1 MASEEQ
7 KDTARR
13 LNAIKGEQ
21 ALQRDLA
28 KILQTRVTASGNLT
42 KAQQELVDE
51 LQGQK
56 SLEDKLL
63 TIQQKKDEIIE
74 KYVGANEDLRDRL
87 LEQLEHVE
95 KIVKTDKERKDL
107 TEEIKDIG
115 EDFAKDMGSA
125 LGISSGL
132 VDAFLK
138 LSAAAIGL
146 AILKEVVGYIA
157 DGVARAKELKHELG
171 ISAAAAGELE
181 ANVAMAKVQTGF
193 LTYSTEELRAA
204 ADAVVEATGRINV
217 SPETIANVTE
227 MGKLLSDGND
237 AAVSLNRTLTNSGV
251 DAGALT
257 EEVTKMAE
265 GMGMEAG
272 PAMDYLAA
280 SQNELVGMTKEQIL
294 LKAKE
299 GIEMKK
305 LGVDMKKARD
315 IASSAL
321 DIEQSLKDEMKLR
334 TMLGKEISFNELRA
348 AQASGDALAVAQA
361 QKNLVDQLGPSLQGN
376 LQVQRMVS
384 EATGMTTD
392 ELLNIQN
399 ATAEN
404 TKAAQDGNKPI
415 EEGNKALA
423 FMAQHWKAILAG
435 ILVVVGALFLMG
447 KIKLPGTGGGGN
459 PVADFI
465 GKFGTSD
472 VLKGAAAMVIVS
484 VAMFIMAKAISA
496 MPTEVGPY
504 VGMAVGLGLMLGAL
518 YLLAQFPTADLI
530 KGALALVL
538 VGVSLIPFAFAMS
551 LIAGIDIQ
559 SILAVA
565 AGIVIFSAIIL
576 GLGAIMF
583 SGIGALIF
591 GAGILALIA
600 LGAAMIILGAGI
612 QVFNKGV
619 SGLGD
624 NIQIFVDSM
633 AGVIEKA
640 PQLLAAAV
648 VLGAFGIALLPLGV
662 ALLLVGPAMFIFG
675 LGLAMVGTFLPI
687 VAELFPIL
695 MANLIQLAVYAPML
709 LLASA
714 GLLAFG
720 FSLLPLSFAL
730 ILATPAI
737 LLFSIAML
745 ALGVGLS
752 LITGSI
758 DRIGEQIP
766 MLVDQIPQLVDA
778 FSGFVGILPALLLIG
793 PALLAFGFSLLP
805 LSFSLLLATP
815 IIMLFGVAMTVLGMG
830 LNTAADAMAKMG
842 ESTDI
847 FIESMLKL
855 TVIAPIIEYL
865 TPVLFM
871 LGLALGV
878 LGIGMTLASIPMI
891 FFSFAL
897 DILAES
903 LPPMVAMLPIF
914 TANVILLVQQ
924 LPFIIATADAFNYL
938 TASLIGLTTA
948 MVIFTPIFSFGTLV
962 TAALVPAMLFASFG
976 TTMWAASVQFLS
988 ASFESLLPNLMAFL
1002 TTIPMMGMLVTLIPG
1017 LVALSGAFF
1026 LLSTSLFSLGAGLG
1040 FIGLFLPVLAALS
1053 ILLPTVSAAFGGDE
1067 GESAK
1072 DNSQSSD
1079 PSMKEVVEELRALRE
1094 DIQQQPILI
1103 KVDGKVVSA
1112 MSKVQARKQSV
1123 RNSGYGG

>member
-1 MASEEQ
+1 MAKESGKEIKNNLQEANKFARNLKEEFLALDGISDVTKGKMAKMTDSLRMQADIGDQLNALIQERQSFIEEEVKNGRIISDKALEILDTEIELLEKKKEQ
-7 KDTARR
+7 KD
-13 LNAIKGEQ
+13 
-21 ALQRDLA
+21 LQD
-28 KILQTRVTASGNLT
+28 
-42 KAQQELVDE
+42 
-51 LQGQK
+51 
-56 SLEDKLL
+56 
-63 TIQQKKDEIIE
+63 
-74 KYVGANEDLRDRL
+74 
-87 LEQLEHVE
+87 
-95 KIVKTDKERKDL
+95 
-107 TEEIKDIG
+107 EIKDIG
-115 EDFAKDMGSA
+115 KDFASDMGSA

-132 VDAFLK
+132 VDAFVK

-504 VGMAVGLGLMLGAL
+504 VGMAVGLALMLGAL
-518 YLLAQFPTADLI
+518 YLLAKFPTADLI

>member
-1 MASEEQ
+1 VAKESGKEIKNNLQEANKFARNLKEEFLALDGISDVTKGKMAKMTDSLRMQADIGDQLNALIQERQDFIEEDVKNGRIISDKALEILDTEIELLEKKKEQ
-7 KDTARR
+7 KD
-13 LNAIKGEQ
+13 
-21 ALQRDLA
+21 LQD
-28 KILQTRVTASGNLT
+28 
-42 KAQQELVDE
+42 
-51 LQGQK
+51 
-56 SLEDKLL
+56 
-63 TIQQKKDEIIE
+63 
-74 KYVGANEDLRDRL
+74 
-87 LEQLEHVE
+87 
-95 KIVKTDKERKDL
+95 
-107 TEEIKDIG
+107 EIKDIG
-115 EDFAKDMGSA
+115 KDFANDMGSA
-125 LGISSGL
+125 LGVSSGL
-132 VDAFLK
+132 VDAFTK
-138 LSAAAIGL
+138 LSLAAIGL

-181 ANVAMAKVQTGF
+181 SNVAMAKVQTGF

-257 EEVTKMAE
+257 EEVKSMAE

-447 KIKLPGTGGGGN
+447 KIKLPGMGGGGGN

-465 GKFGTSD
+465 GKFGTTD

-496 MPTEVGPY
+496 MPTEPGPY

-518 YLLAQFPTADLI
+518 YLLANFPTADLI

-695 MANLIQLAVYAPML
+695 MTNLIQLAVYAPML

-720 FSLLPLSFAL
+720 LSLLPLSFAL

-815 IIMLFGVAMTVLGMG
+815 IIAVFGAAMMLLGTG
-830 LNTAADAMAKMG
+830 LDITSKSMAAMG

-847 FIESMLKL
+847 FIESMMKL
-855 TVIAPIIEYL
+855 SIISPMLVAL
-865 TPVLFM
+865 TPILALF
-871 LGLALGV
+871 GLALIP
-878 LGIGMTLASIPMI
+878 LAIGMSMIAVPMI
-891 FFSFAL
+891 IFAFSL
-897 DILAES
+897 DILAKS
-903 LPPMVAMLPIF
+903 LPPMVMMLPLF
-914 TANVILLVQQ
+914 V
-924 LPFIIATADAFNYL
+924 
-938 TASLIGLTTA
+938 ASLVTMAEQIPSIIGLAASFMLLTTSMIA
-948 MVIFTPIFSFGTLV
+948 LATTMVVFTPIFAFGTLV
-962 TAALVPAMLFASFG
+962 TAALVPAMLFAAFG
-976 TTMWAASVQFLS
+976 TGLWAASVQFLS
-988 ASFESLLPNLMAFL
+988 TSFESLIPNLMAFL
-1002 TTIPMMGMLVTLIPG
+1002 TAIPMMGMLVTLIPG

-1040 FIGLFLPVLAALS
+1040 FIGLFLPVLAALGV
-1053 ILLPTVSAAFGGDE
+1053 LLPTVAGAFGYGDD
-1067 GESAK
+1067 ESE
-1072 DNSQSSD
+1072 SSSIGGD
-1079 PSMKEVVEELRALRE
+1079 SGASMNDVVEELRALRE

>member
-1 MASEEQ
+1 VAKESGKEIKNNLQEANKFARNLKEEFLALDGISDVTKGKMAKMTDSLRMQADIGDQLNALIQERQAFIEEEVKNGRIISDKALEILDTEIELLEKRKEQ
-7 KDTARR
+7 KD
-13 LNAIKGEQ
+13 
-21 ALQRDLA
+21 LQ
-28 KILQTRVTASGNLT
+28 
-42 KAQQELVDE
+42 
-51 LQGQK
+51 
-56 SLEDKLL
+56 
-63 TIQQKKDEIIE
+63 
-74 KYVGANEDLRDRL
+74 
-87 LEQLEHVE
+87 
-95 KIVKTDKERKDL
+95 
-107 TEEIKDIG
+107 EEIKDIG
-115 EDFAKDMGSA
+115 KDFATDLGSA
-125 LGISSGL
+125 LGVSSGL
-132 VDAFLK
+132 VDAFMK
-138 LSAAAIGL
+138 LSVAAIGL

-227 MGKLLSDGND
+227 MGHLLSDGND

-257 EEVTKMAE
+257 EEVKSMAE
-265 GMGMEAG
+265 SMGMEAG

-415 EEGNKALA
+415 EEGNKALG

-447 KIKLPGTGGGGN
+447 KIKLPGMGGGGN

-472 VLKGAAAMVIVS
+472 VLKGAAAMVMVS
-484 VAMFIMAKAISA
+484 VAMFVMAKAISA

-518 YLLAQFPTADLI
+518 YLLAKFPTADLI

-565 AGIVIFSAIIL
+565 AGIVIFAAEIML
-576 GLGAIMF
+576 LGAIMF
-583 SGIGALIF
+583 TGIGALVF

-600 LGAAMIILGAGI
+600 LGAAMIILGIGI
-612 QVFNKGV
+612 VIFNKGM

-633 AGVIEKA
+633 AGIIENA
-640 PQLLAAAV
+640 PQLLIAAA
-648 VLGAFGIALLPLGV
+648 VLGAFGIALLPLAV

-675 LGLAMVGTFLPI
+675 LGLSMVGTFLPI
-687 VAELFPIL
+687 VAELLPIL
-695 MANLIQLAVYAPML
+695 MTNLIELAVYAPML

-778 FSGFVGILPALLLIG
+778 FSGFVGILPSLLLIG
-793 PALLAFGFSLLP
+793 PALLLFGFSLLP

-815 IIMLFGVAMTVLGMG
+815 IIMLFGTAMAVLGMG
-830 LNTAADAMAKMG
+830 LNVAADAMAKMG
-842 ESTDI
+842 ASIDI

-855 TVIAPIIEYL
+855 AVIAPIIEYL
-865 TPVLFM
+865 TPVLFV

-878 LGIGMTLASIPMI
+878 LGIGMTMASIPMI

-903 LPPMVAMLPIF
+903 LPPMIVMLPIF
-914 TANVILLVQQ
+914 TANVIMLVQQ
-924 LPFIIATADAFNYL
+924 LPFIVATAAAFNYL
-938 TASLIGLTTA
+938 TASLIGLTAA

-988 ASFESLLPNLMAFL
+988 ASFETLIPNLMAFL
-1002 TTIPMMGMLVTLIPG
+1002 TAIPMMGMLVTLIPG

-1026 LLSTSLFSLGAGLG
+1026 LLSTSLFTLGAGLG
-1040 FIGLFLPVLAALS
+1040 FIGVFLPVLAALG
-1053 ILLPTVSAAFGGDE
+1053 ILLPTVAGAFGFGDD
-1067 GESAK
+1067 ESE
-1072 DNSQSSD
+1072 SSSISGD
-1079 PSMKEVVEELRALRE
+1079 SGASMNDVVEELKALRE

>member
-1 MASEEQ
+1 MAKESGKEIKNNLQEANKFARNLKEEFLALDGISDVTKGKMAKMTDSLRMQADIGDQLNALIQERQSFIEEEVKNGRIISDKALEILDTEIELLEKKKEQ
-7 KDTARR
+7 KD
-13 LNAIKGEQ
+13 
-21 ALQRDLA
+21 LQD
-28 KILQTRVTASGNLT
+28 
-42 KAQQELVDE
+42 
-51 LQGQK
+51 
-56 SLEDKLL
+56 
-63 TIQQKKDEIIE
+63 
-74 KYVGANEDLRDRL
+74 
-87 LEQLEHVE
+87 
-95 KIVKTDKERKDL
+95 
-107 TEEIKDIG
+107 EIKDIG
-115 EDFAKDMGSA
+115 KDFASDMGSA

-132 VDAFLK
+132 VDAFVK

-465 GKFGTSD
+465 GKFGTND

-612 QVFNKGV
+612 QIFNKGV

>member
-1 MASEEQ
+1 MATNER
-7 KDTARR
+7 KDTQARVD
-13 LNAIKGEQ
+13 AMEAEQ
-21 ALQRDLA
+21 QIQANLSA
-28 KILQTRVTASGNLT
+28 ILQKNLDGRTREGRILKENTQSILEA
-42 KAQQELVDE
+42 
-51 LQGQK
+51 K

-63 TIQQKKDEIIE
+63 EIANAKDTVINEIWDTNQE
-74 KYVGANEDLRDRL
+74 LAKSM
-87 LEQLEHVE
+87 LEQLETAE
-95 KIVKTDKERKDL
+95 KLAKTEKERKDL

-115 EDFAKDMGSA
+115 QDFAKDMGSA
-125 LGISSGL
+125 LGISDGL
-132 VDAFLK
+132 VDAFMK
-138 LSAAAIGL
+138 LSVAAIGL

-157 DGVARAKELKHELG
+157 DGVARAKELKQELG

-217 SPETIANVTE
+217 SPEVIANVTE

-237 AAVSLNRTLTNSGV
+237 AAVSLNRTLSNSGV

-257 EEVTKMAE
+257 EEVKKMAE
-265 GMGMEAG
+265 SAGMEAG

-280 SQNELVGMTKEQIL
+280 SQNELVGMTKQQIL

-334 TMLGKEISFNELRA
+334 AILGKDISFNDLRA
-348 AQASGDALAVAQA
+348 AQASGDALAVARA

-415 EEGNKALA
+415 EEGNKALG

-435 ILVVVGALFLMG
+435 ILVVVGSLFLMG
-447 KIKLPGTGGGGN
+447 KIKLPGMGGGKN

-472 VLKGAAAMVIVS
+472 VLKGAAAMLIVS

-518 YLLAQFPTADLI
+518 YLLANFPTADLI

-600 LGAAMIILGAGI
+600 LGAAMIILGVGI
-612 QVFNKGV
+612 QIFNKGV

-640 PQLLAAAV
+640 PQLLV
-648 VLGAFGIALLPLGV
+648 
-662 ALLLVGPAMFIFG
+662 
-675 LGLAMVGTFLPI
+675 
-687 VAELFPIL
+687 
-695 MANLIQLAVYAPML
+695 
-709 LLASA
+709 ASA
-714 GLLAFG
+714 
-720 FSLLPLSFAL
+720 
-730 ILATPAI
+730 
-737 LLFSIAML
+737 
-745 ALGVGLS
+745 
-752 LITGSI
+752 
-758 DRIGEQIP
+758 
-766 MLVDQIPQLVDA
+766 
-778 FSGFVGILPALLLIG
+778 
-793 PALLAFGFSLLP
+793 ALLAFGFSLLP

-815 IIMLFGVAMTVLGMG
+815 IIAVFGAAMMLLGTG
-830 LNTAADAMAKMG
+830 LDITSKSMAAMG
-842 ESTDI
+842 ESMDI
-847 FIESMLKL
+847 FIESMMKL
-855 TVIAPIIEYL
+855 SIISPMLVAL
-865 TPVLFM
+865 TPILALF
-871 LGLALGV
+871 GLALIP
-878 LGIGMTLASIPMI
+878 LAIGMSMIAIPMI
-891 FFSFAL
+891 IFALSL
-897 DILAES
+897 DILAKS
-903 LPPMVAMLPIF
+903 LPPMVMMLPLF
-914 TANVILLVQQ
+914 V
-924 LPFIIATADAFNYL
+924 
-938 TASLIGLTTA
+938 ASLVTMAEQIPSIIGLATSFMLLTTSMIA
-948 MVIFTPIFSFGTLV
+948 LATTMVVFTPIFAFGTLV
-962 TAALVPAMLFASFG
+962 TAALVPAMLFAAFG
-976 TTMWAASVQFLS
+976 TGLWAASVQFLS
-988 ASFESLLPNLMAFL
+988 TSFESLIPNLMAFL
-1002 TTIPMMGMLVTLIPG
+1002 TAIPMMGMLVTLIPG

-1026 LLSTSLFSLGAGLG
+1026 LLSTSLFSLGVGLG
-1040 FIGLFLPVLAALS
+1040 FIGLFLPVLAALG

-1072 DNSQSSD
+1072 DNSQSSG
-1079 PSMKEVVEELRALRE
+1079 PSMKEVVSELKALRQ
-1094 DIQQQPILI
+1094 DIQQQPIVI
-1103 KVDGKVVSA
+1103 KVDGKVVSEIT
-1112 MSKVQARKQSV
+1112 KVQLRKESV
-1123 RNSGYGG
+1123 RNNAYGG

>member
-1 MASEEQ
+1 MAKESGKEIKNNLQEANKFARNLKEEFLALDGISDVTKGKMAKMTDSLRMQADIGDQLNALIQERQAFIEEEVKNGRIISDKALEILDTEIQLLEKRKEQ
-7 KDTARR
+7 KD
-13 LNAIKGEQ
+13 
-21 ALQRDLA
+21 LQ
-28 KILQTRVTASGNLT
+28 
-42 KAQQELVDE
+42 
-51 LQGQK
+51 
-56 SLEDKLL
+56 
-63 TIQQKKDEIIE
+63 
-74 KYVGANEDLRDRL
+74 
-87 LEQLEHVE
+87 
-95 KIVKTDKERKDL
+95 
-107 TEEIKDIG
+107 EEIKDIG
-115 EDFAKDMGSA
+115 KDFASDMGSA

-132 VDAFLK
+132 VDAFMK
-138 LSAAAIGL
+138 LSVAAIGL

-217 SPETIANVTE
+217 SPEVIANVTE

-257 EEVTKMAE
+257 EEVKRMAE

-404 TKAAQDGNKPI
+404 TKVAQDGNKPI

-423 FMAQHWKAILAG
+423 FMAQHWKAILGG

-447 KIKLPGTGGGGN
+447 KIKLPGMGGGGN

-465 GKFGTSD
+465 GKFGTND
-472 VLKGAAAMVIVS
+472 VLKGAAAMLIVS

-496 MPTEVGPY
+496 MPTEPGPY

-538 VGVSLIPFAFAMS
+538 VGVSLIPFAYAMS
-551 LIAGIDIQ
+551 LIAGIDIGA
-559 SILAVA
+559 ILAVA

-675 LGLAMVGTFLPI
+675 LGLSMVSTFLPI
-687 VAELFPIL
+687 VAELLPIL
-695 MANLIQLAVYAPML
+695 MENLIQLALYAPML

-758 DRIGEQIP
+758 DRVGEQIP

-815 IIMLFGVAMTVLGMG
+815 IIMLFGVAMSVLGMG

-1040 FIGLFLPVLAALS
+1040 FIGLFLPVLAALG
-1053 ILLPTVSAAFGGDE
+1053 ILLPTVAGAFGYGDD
-1067 GESAK
+1067 ESE
-1072 DNSQSSD
+1072 SSSTGGD
-1079 PSMKEVVEELRALRE
+1079 SGASMNDVVEELRALRE

>member
-1 MASEEQ
+1 VAKESGKEIKNNLQEANKFARNLKEEFLALDGISDVTKGKMAKMTDSLRMQADIGDQLNALIQERQSFIEEEVKNGRIISDKALEILDTEIELLEKKKEQ
-7 KDTARR
+7 KD
-13 LNAIKGEQ
+13 
-21 ALQRDLA
+21 LQD
-28 KILQTRVTASGNLT
+28 
-42 KAQQELVDE
+42 
-51 LQGQK
+51 
-56 SLEDKLL
+56 
-63 TIQQKKDEIIE
+63 
-74 KYVGANEDLRDRL
+74 
-87 LEQLEHVE
+87 
-95 KIVKTDKERKDL
+95 
-107 TEEIKDIG
+107 EIKDIG
-115 EDFAKDMGSA
+115 KDFASDMGSA

-132 VDAFLK
+132 VDAFVK

-334 TMLGKEISFNELRA
+334 TMLGKDISFNELRA

-504 VGMAVGLGLMLGAL
+504 VGMAVGLALMLGAL
-518 YLLAQFPTADLI
+518 YLLAKFPTADLI
-530 KGALALVL
+530 KGAFALVL

>member
-1 MASEEQ
+1 VAKESGKEIKNNLQEANKFARNLKEEFLALDGISDVTKGKMAKMTDSLRMQADIGDQLNALIQERQSFIEEEVKNGRIISDKALEILDTEIELLEKKKEQ
-7 KDTARR
+7 KD
-13 LNAIKGEQ
+13 
-21 ALQRDLA
+21 LQD
-28 KILQTRVTASGNLT
+28 
-42 KAQQELVDE
+42 
-51 LQGQK
+51 
-56 SLEDKLL
+56 
-63 TIQQKKDEIIE
+63 
-74 KYVGANEDLRDRL
+74 
-87 LEQLEHVE
+87 
-95 KIVKTDKERKDL
+95 
-107 TEEIKDIG
+107 EIKDIG
-115 EDFAKDMGSA
+115 KDFASDMGSA

-132 VDAFLK
+132 VDAFVK

-504 VGMAVGLGLMLGAL
+504 VGMAVGLALMLGAL
-518 YLLAQFPTADLI
+518 YLLAKFPTADLI
-530 KGALALVL
+530 KGAFALVL

-612 QVFNKGV
+612 QIFNKGV

>member
-1 MASEEQ
+1 MAKESGKEIKNNLQEANKFARNLKEEFLALDGISDVTKGKMAKMTDSLRMQADIGDQLNALIQERQSFIEEEVKNGRIISDKALEILDTEIELLEKKKEQ
-7 KDTARR
+7 KD
-13 LNAIKGEQ
+13 
-21 ALQRDLA
+21 LQD
-28 KILQTRVTASGNLT
+28 
-42 KAQQELVDE
+42 
-51 LQGQK
+51 
-56 SLEDKLL
+56 
-63 TIQQKKDEIIE
+63 
-74 KYVGANEDLRDRL
+74 
-87 LEQLEHVE
+87 
-95 KIVKTDKERKDL
+95 
-107 TEEIKDIG
+107 EIKDIG
-115 EDFAKDMGSA
+115 KDFASDMGSA

-132 VDAFLK
+132 VDAFVK

>member
-1 MASEEQ
+1 VAKESGKEIKNNLQEANKFARNLKEEFLALDGISDVTKGKMAKMTDSLRMQADIGDQLNALIQERQSFIEEEVKNGRIISDKALEILDTEIELLEKKKEQ
-7 KDTARR
+7 KD
-13 LNAIKGEQ
+13 
-21 ALQRDLA
+21 LQD
-28 KILQTRVTASGNLT
+28 
-42 KAQQELVDE
+42 
-51 LQGQK
+51 
-56 SLEDKLL
+56 
-63 TIQQKKDEIIE
+63 
-74 KYVGANEDLRDRL
+74 
-87 LEQLEHVE
+87 
-95 KIVKTDKERKDL
+95 
-107 TEEIKDIG
+107 EIKDIG
-115 EDFAKDMGSA
+115 KDFASDMGSA

-132 VDAFLK
+132 VDAFVK

-504 VGMAVGLGLMLGAL
+504 VGMAVGLALMLGAL
-518 YLLAQFPTADLI
+518 YLLAKFPTADLI

>member
-1 MASEEQ
+1 VAKESGKEIKNNLQEANKFARNLKEEFLALDGISDVTKGKMAKMTDSLRMQADIGDQLNALIQERQSFIEEEVKNGRIISDKALEILDTEIELLEKKKEQ
-7 KDTARR
+7 KD
-13 LNAIKGEQ
+13 
-21 ALQRDLA
+21 LQD
-28 KILQTRVTASGNLT
+28 
-42 KAQQELVDE
+42 
-51 LQGQK
+51 
-56 SLEDKLL
+56 
-63 TIQQKKDEIIE
+63 
-74 KYVGANEDLRDRL
+74 
-87 LEQLEHVE
+87 
-95 KIVKTDKERKDL
+95 
-107 TEEIKDIG
+107 EIKDIG
-115 EDFAKDMGSA
+115 KDFASDMGSA

-132 VDAFLK
+132 VDAFVK

-612 QVFNKGV
+612 QIFNKGV

>member
-1 MASEEQ
+1 MAKESGKEIKNNLQEANKFARNLKEEFLALDGISDVTKGKMAKMTDSLRMQADIGDQLNALIQERQSFIEEEVKNGRIISDKALEILDTEIELLEKKKEQ
-7 KDTARR
+7 KD
-13 LNAIKGEQ
+13 
-21 ALQRDLA
+21 LQD
-28 KILQTRVTASGNLT
+28 
-42 KAQQELVDE
+42 
-51 LQGQK
+51 
-56 SLEDKLL
+56 
-63 TIQQKKDEIIE
+63 
-74 KYVGANEDLRDRL
+74 
-87 LEQLEHVE
+87 
-95 KIVKTDKERKDL
+95 
-107 TEEIKDIG
+107 EIKDIG
-115 EDFAKDMGSA
+115 KDFASDMGSA

-132 VDAFLK
+132 VDAFVK

-530 KGALALVL
+530 KGAFALVL

>member
-74 KYVGANEDLRDRL
+74 NYVGANEDLRDRL

-95 KIVKTDKERKDL
+95 KIVKTEKERKDL
-107 TEEIKDIG
+107 TDEIKDIG
-115 EDFAKDMGSA
+115 KDFANDMGSA
-125 LGISSGL
+125 LGVSSGL
-132 VDAFLK
+132 VDAFMK
-138 LSAAAIGL
+138 LSVAAIGL

-171 ISAAAAGELE
+171 ISAAAVGELE
-181 ANVAMAKVQTGF
+181 ANVAMANVQTGF

-257 EEVTKMAE
+257 EEVKSMAE
-265 GMGMEAG
+265 SMGMEAG

-280 SQNELVGMTKEQIL
+280 SQNELVGMTKQQIL

-415 EEGNKALA
+415 EEGNKALG

-435 ILVVVGALFLMG
+435 ILVVVGALLLMG
-447 KIKLPGTGGGGN
+447 KIKLPGTGGDGKN

-472 VLKGAAAMVIVS
+472 VLKGAAAMVLVS
-484 VAMFIMAKAISA
+484 AAMFIMAKAISA

-518 YLLAQFPTADLI
+518 YLLANFPTADLI
-530 KGALALVL
+530 KGALALLL

-619 SGLGD
+619 SGIGD

-648 VLGAFGIALLPLGV
+648 LLGAFGIALLPFGV
-662 ALLLVGPAMFIFG
+662 ALLLVGPALVIFG
-675 LGLAMVGTFLPI
+675 LGLSMVSVTLPI
-687 VAELFPIL
+687 VTE
-695 MANLIQLAVYAPML
+695 
-709 LLASA
+709 LLALFVA
-714 GLLAFG
+714 
-720 FSLLPLSFAL
+720 SLVTMS
-730 ILATPAI
+730 
-737 LLFSIAML
+737 
-745 ALGVGLS
+745 
-752 LITGSI
+752 
-758 DRIGEQIP
+758 EQIP
-766 MLVDQIPQLVDA
+766 SI
-778 FSGFVGILPALLLIG
+778 IG
-793 PALLAFGFSLLP
+793 
-805 LSFSLLLATP
+805 LAT
-815 IIMLFGVAMTVLGMG
+815 
-830 LNTAADAMAKMG
+830 
-842 ESTDI
+842 S
-847 FIESMLKL
+847 
-855 TVIAPIIEYL
+855 
-865 TPVLFM
+865 FM
-871 LGLALGV
+871 L
-878 LGIGMTLASIPMI
+878 
-891 FFSFAL
+891 
-897 DILAES
+897 
-903 LPPMVAMLPIF
+903 
-914 TANVILLVQQ
+914 
-924 LPFIIATADAFNYL
+924 
-938 TASLIGLTTA
+938 LTTSMIA
-948 MVIFTPIFSFGTLV
+948 LATTMVVFTPIFTFGTLV
-962 TAALVPAMLFASFG
+962 TAALVPAMLFAAFG
-976 TTMWAASVQFLS
+976 TGLWAASVQFLS
-988 ASFESLLPNLMAFL
+988 TSFESLIPNLMTFL
-1002 TTIPMMGMLVTLIPG
+1002 TAIPMMGMLVTLIPG

-1040 FIGLFLPVLAALS
+1040 FIGLFLPVLAALG
-1053 ILLPTVSAAFGGDE
+1053 ILLPTVAGAFGYGDD
-1067 GESAK
+1067 ESE
-1072 DNSQSSD
+1072 SSSIGGD
-1079 PSMKEVVEELRALRE
+1079 SGASMNDVVEELRALRE

>member
-1 MASEEQ
+1 MAKESGKEIKNNLQEANKFARNLKEEFLALDGISDVTKGKMAKMTDSLRMQADIGDQLNALIQERQSFIEEEVKNGRIISDKALEILDTEIELLEKKKEQ
-7 KDTARR
+7 KD
-13 LNAIKGEQ
+13 
-21 ALQRDLA
+21 LQD
-28 KILQTRVTASGNLT
+28 
-42 KAQQELVDE
+42 
-51 LQGQK
+51 
-56 SLEDKLL
+56 
-63 TIQQKKDEIIE
+63 
-74 KYVGANEDLRDRL
+74 
-87 LEQLEHVE
+87 
-95 KIVKTDKERKDL
+95 
-107 TEEIKDIG
+107 EIKDIG
-115 EDFAKDMGSA
+115 KDFASDMGSA

-132 VDAFLK
+132 VDAFVK

-504 VGMAVGLGLMLGAL
+504 VGMAVGLALMLGAL
-518 YLLAQFPTADLI
+518 YLLAKFPTADLI
-530 KGALALVL
+530 KGAFALVL

-612 QVFNKGV
+612 QIFNKGV